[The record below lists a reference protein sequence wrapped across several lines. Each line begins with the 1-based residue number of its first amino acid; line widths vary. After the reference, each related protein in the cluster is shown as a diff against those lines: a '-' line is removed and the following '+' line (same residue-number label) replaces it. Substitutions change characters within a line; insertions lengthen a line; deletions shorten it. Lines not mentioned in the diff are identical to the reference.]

1 MERKL
6 LQAAVAIAGLL
17 LVPLLW
23 LWHVAA
29 LNQRGAVT

>member
-6 LQAAVAIAGLL
+6 LQAAVAIAGL
-17 LVPLLW
+17 PLLW
-23 LWHVAA
+23 QRHVAA